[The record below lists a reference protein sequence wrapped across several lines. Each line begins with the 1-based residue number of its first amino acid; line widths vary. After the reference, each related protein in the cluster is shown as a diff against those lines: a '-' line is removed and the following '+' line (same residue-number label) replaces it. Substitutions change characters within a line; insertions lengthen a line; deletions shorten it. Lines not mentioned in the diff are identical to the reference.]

1 MILLDTNVLVA
12 AVNADTDTH
21 GVCRA
26 VVDAAIT
33 RKLPGVLVPQVL
45 LEAYAVLTD
54 RRRVKAP
61 LAPDQAW
68 GAIDTLAHSMTVA
81 YPERRVF
88 DELETI
94 IRSRRPTGQDIFDA
108 FIVAQMLAAGIGAVC
123 TLDTKGFSGYQGV
136 SVEEPGATLGRFGLS
151 A

>member
-12 AVNADTDTH
+12 AVNADADTH
-21 GVCRA
+21 RECRA

-33 RKLPGVLVPQVL
+33 RRLSGALVPQVL
-45 LEAYAVLTD
+45 LEFYAVLTD
-54 RRRVKAP
+54 RGRVRTP
-61 LAPDQAW
+61 LAPEQAW
-68 GAIDTLAHSMTVA
+68 GEIDTLAHSMTVT

-94 IRSRRPTGQDIFDA
+94 IRGRRPTGQDVFDA

-136 SVEEPGATLGRFGLS
+136 SVEEPASTLVRFGLS
-151 A
+151 T